1 MNKKPLI
8 VGVDPGSTSAVAAV
22 TVEGEVELLES
33 GKNFPPRQIIQRII
47 KVGKPVVTAS
57 DKGKTPS
64 KVSKIS
70 SSLGTRLFEPDEDL
84 SQKRKKEL
92 GKGANNHELDA
103 LASAIHAQKQLHK
116 EIQKIEK
123 LEKELEKERVDIA
136 EKIFNEQPVKQDKD
150 KEEENEEELVEETEN
165 VSEKDQEK
173 LRLERKIE
181 NLENHVQRLKSEL
194 GEKESENE
202 SLKAKL
208 SHLRDEE
215 RKEVW
220 KEEEVQKRDV
230 KIKQKNQ
237 EIEDLK
243 QEIEDYK
250 VREKQYRKA
259 IHKLFE
265 EDYELVPVVD
275 QGVEEVP
282 EKAVTHQDELQELLE
297 KRGANIYPV
306 EEVEGLELKNYF
318 VVEDFPEPKNFESI
332 IQNYKDS
339 R

>member
-8 VGVDPGSTSAVAAV
+8 AGIDPGSTSAVAAV
-22 TVEGEVELLES
+22 NLKGEVELLES

-47 KVGKPVVTAS
+47 KVGKPVVIAS

-64 KVSKIS
+64 KVAKIS
-70 SSLGTRLFEPDEDL
+70 SSLGTKLFEPEEDL

-92 GKGANNHELDA
+92 GKGANSHELDA

-116 EIQKIEK
+116 KIQKIEK
-123 LEKELEKERVDIA
+123 LEKDLEKDRTEIA
-136 EKIFNEQPVKQDKD
+136 EKIFNEQPVKQKKD
-150 KEEENEEELVEETEN
+150 EEEENEEELVEETEN

-181 NLENHVQRLKSEL
+181 NLEDHVQRLKSEL
-194 GEKESENE
+194 GEKKSENE

-208 SHLRDEE
+208 SRLRDEE
-215 RKEVW
+215 RKEVR
-220 KEEEVQKRDV
+220 KEEEVQKRDA

-237 EIEDLK
+237 ELQDLK
-243 QEIEDYK
+243 QELEDYR

-259 IHKLFE
+259 VHKLFE
-265 EDYELVPVVD
+265 EDHELVPVVD
-275 QGVEEVP
+275 QGVEKVP
-282 EKAVTHQDELQELLE
+282 DKAVTRQDELRELLE
-297 KRGANIYPV
+297 RRGANIYSV
-306 EEVEGLELKNYF
+306 EEVEGLELKDYF
-318 VVEDFPEPKNFESI
+318 VAEKFPEPKNFESI